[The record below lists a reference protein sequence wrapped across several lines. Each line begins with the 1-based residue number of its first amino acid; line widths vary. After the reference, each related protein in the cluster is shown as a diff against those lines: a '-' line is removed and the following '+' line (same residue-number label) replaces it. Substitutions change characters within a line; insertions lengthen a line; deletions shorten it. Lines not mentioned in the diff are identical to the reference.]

1 MRVPQN
7 GGPFSSLTP
16 TVYMRFLQAS
26 AVAVGAVLLAGCGNI
41 QTVKSFST
49 TYKEPDGGER
59 ARVRVVSDG
68 MVRAVPRSSCVDW
81 RLPDAGVMV
90 ASIKGFADQNNRSLG
105 MPDAPLHVVPKEIPT
120 VVAEFYVPANQPLTL
135 VYLSNGHISGGKRYQ
150 CSVNKTVTLQADTD
164 YEASFIST
172 RDKCL
177 SVVTRLTPQAPAKVS
192 DVMVPLTEAPLCRKS
207 DLL

>member
-1 MRVPQN
+1 MEVR
-7 GGPFSSLTP
+7 FSSITP

-90 ASIKGFADQNNRSLG
+90 ASLKGFADQNNRSLG

-135 VYLSNGHISGGKRYQ
+135 VYLSNGHISG
-150 CSVNKTVTLQADTD
+150 
-164 YEASFIST
+164 ASATSAVST
-172 RDKCL
+172 RRSPCRRART
-177 SVVTRLTPQAPAKVS
+177 TRPASSAPGTNA
-192 DVMVPLTEAPLCRKS
+192 CRS
-207 DLL
+207 SPV

>member
-1 MRVPQN
+1 
-7 GGPFSSLTP
+7 
-16 TVYMRFLQAS
+16 MRFLQAS
-26 AVAVGAVLLAGCGNI
+26 AVAVGALLLAGCGNI

-150 CSVNKTVTLQADTD
+150 CSVNKTVTLQAGTD